1 MTTLEDAI
9 MAACKEH
16 IYTFNVSLFA
26 ADSVL
31 TPQDITQQLRIH
43 LPNILRMKYKPK
55 YTLFPLIVIYQL
67 LCKTPMVKDGSG
79 APFQMVVNA
88 LSTLSESH
96 MITTK
101 ALITFLQ
108 DSEEKKELAKKTTL
122 CKSKI
127 TFEQFVQMILDSI
140 QQHAM
145 DIHDNLMDR
154 VTSDVSA
161 ASAAQA
167 AQAADTAMFDFTG
180 DFTKV
185 KSSAVPSSVPSSV
198 SSPDDFMVEQAKI
211 LKTEMHTPQ
220 VLKNRGFTAIQLLKA
235 GYSQADVGSAYT
247 LSEMKDANDKLA
259 FHGPYLS
266 PATTATASLL
276 GGKSR
281 RRRHS
286 IKKSKSKLKSKSK
299 SKSKS
304 RYNKVRK
311 TRRYRK

>member
-9 MAACKEH
+9 KAACKEH
-16 IYTFNVSLFA
+16 IYTFNFSLFA

-43 LPNILRMKYKPK
+43 LPNILRMKYKSK

-67 LCKTPMVKDGSG
+67 LCKTPMVIDGSG

-101 ALITFLQ
+101 ALIIFLQ

-127 TFEQFVQMILDSI
+127 TFEQFVQMILDSR
-140 QQHAM
+140 QQHDM
-145 DIHDNLMDR
+145 DIHDHLMDR
-154 VTSDVSA
+154 VTSDFSA

-167 AQAADTAMFDFTG
+167 ADAAMFDFTG

-198 SSPDDFMVEQAKI
+198 SSPDDLMVEQAKI
-211 LKTEMHTPQ
+211 LKTEMHHTPQ